1 LPLLLCSGGVFPLP
15 LQKPRLF
22 YSSVKKDTASIAV
35 RKQPS
40 LYMYASPIPPQ
51 LVMERFFFF
60 NNKSHNCLQAFML
73 YLNILITLPVAII
86 FPSHNSNLFPIDRF
100 ILITDIGAQT
110 ISPGKTVPILLKFI
124 WQW

>member
-1 LPLLLCSGGVFPLP
+1 MRSLPLIFAKDFLSHTAITGYGG
-15 LQKPRLF
+15 RLIIL
-22 YSSVKKDTASIAV
+22 D
-35 RKQPS
+35 
-40 LYMYASPIPPQ
+40 
-51 LVMERFFFF
+51 
-60 NNKSHNCLQAFML
+60 NKSHNCLQAFML
-73 YLNILITLPVAII
+73 YLSIFITLPVAII